1 METYKWK
8 DKPKKPKSEEVR
20 YSNLKPKMIKSKSV
34 VIK

>member
-1 METYKWK
+1 MKRQA
-8 DKPKKPKSEEVR
+8 KKPKNEEVI